1 MEFDLRVHGFTD
13 AVISENLL
21 DLSDKLPH
29 WSNLPYLIV
38 KHSESHLVEYL
49 SKPIKDISGN
59 IFLSLYEW
67 GKKIDEGTYGK
78 IYLCKRK
85 KYVPIY
91 NAGKRMSFS
100 ADNSSGIDIVI
111 KESDIHL
118 SQAELKMSDS
128 VRKNIIQEE
137 TDAHMH
143 EAAVLTLAYQAIK
156 DTIPGSV
163 PKVYEVFCKKASD
176 GTLKSLCI
184 SMEYIK
190 GETLL
195 KNLRNTLS
203 KDSNNDAIFIN
214 IITQLAK
221 IIDVLQT
228 KLRMNHR
235 DIKVNNVLLRDKTN
249 QVVLIDY
256 GFACIANGVQ
266 EPAAELSKIQ
276 AGSYFGSRVAC
287 FKVGRDMSQFLYSL
301 YCYFPF
307 EKYISEKLLALIKPW
322 MMIKYKY
329 GVANLLNG
337 LYENGSPSIVKLDKI
352 EYNEGIYIFLKKEEV
367 DPVHCSPKAILADLE
382 NYEKNMKA

>member
-1 MEFDLRVHGFTD
+1 MDFDLRVHGFTD
-13 AVISENLL
+13 SVISENLL

-29 WSNLPYLIV
+29 WSKLPYSIE
-38 KHSESHLVEYL
+38 KKSEPHLVTYL
-49 SKPIKDISGN
+49 SKPITDISGN
-59 IFLSLYEW
+59 IFLPLYEW

-78 IYLCKRK
+78 IFLCKRK
-85 KYVPIY
+85 KYLPIY
-91 NAGKRMSFS
+91 NAGQRMSFS
-100 ADNSSGIDIVI
+100 PDTTAGRDIVI

-118 SQAELKMSDS
+118 SPAELKMPEEI
-128 VRKNIIQEE
+128 RKNIIQEE

-143 EAAVLTLAYQAIK
+143 EAAVLTLAYRAVK
-156 DTIPGSV
+156 DKIPGSV
-163 PKVYEVFCKKASD
+163 PKVYEVFCVKNSD
-176 GTLKSLCI
+176 GSLKSLCI

-195 KNLRNTLS
+195 KNLRNILT
-203 KDSNNDAIFIN
+203 KEPNNDAIFIN

-235 DIKVNNVLLRDKTN
+235 DIKVNNVLLRNGTN

-266 EPAAELSKIQ
+266 EPAAEYSKIQ

-287 FKVGRDMSQFLYSL
+287 FKVGRDICQFLYSL
-301 YCYFPF
+301 NCYFPF
-307 EKYISEKLLALIKPW
+307 EKYISEKLIALIKPW

-367 DPVHCSPKAILADLE
+367 DPIHCGPKAILADL
-382 NYEKNMKA
+382 MKYQNS

>member
-1 MEFDLRVHGFTD
+1 MDFDLRVHGFTD

-29 WSNLPYLIV
+29 WSTIPFSIE
-38 KHSESHLVEYL
+38 KKSEPHLVEYL
-49 SKPIKDISGN
+49 SKPITDISGK
-59 IFLSLYEW
+59 IFLPLYEW

-78 IYLCKRK
+78 IFLCKRK
-85 KYVPIY
+85 KYLPIY
-91 NAGKRMSFS
+91 NAGQRMSFS
-100 ADNSSGIDIVI
+100 PDNTAGRDIVI

-118 SQAELKMSDS
+118 SPAELKMSEEI
-128 VRKNIIQEE
+128 RKNIIQEE

-143 EAAVLTLAYQAIK
+143 EAAVLTLAYRAVK
-156 DTIPGSV
+156 DIIPGSV
-163 PKVYEVFCKKASD
+163 PKVYEVFCKKNTD
-176 GTLKSLCI
+176 GSLKSLCI

-195 KNLRNTLS
+195 KTLRNNLS
-203 KDSNNDAIFIN
+203 KEANNDALFIN

-235 DIKVNNVLLRDKTN
+235 DIKVNNVLLRNGTN

-266 EPAAELSKIQ
+266 EPAAEFSKIQ

-287 FKVGRDMSQFLYSL
+287 FKTGRDMCQFLYSL
-301 YCYFPF
+301 HCYFPF
-307 EKYISEKLLALIKPW
+307 EKYISEKLIAVIKPW
-322 MMIKYKY
+322 LTVKYKY

-367 DPVHCSPKAILADLE
+367 DPIHCGPKAILADLE
-382 NYEKNMKA
+382 KYAKA